1 MAEVVPFTKVGLN
14 GVRGVA
20 IVPITEDLLENMPD
34 PNLSLRKLLICVS
47 EDPAL
52 LHGARFVSHFF
63 QPADD
68 LLIDLA
74 LTPQSELN
82 GDDPNRLS
90 SPDAL
95 HWAVAMLEEKG
106 FFIARSLSDTA
117 TKPFLHIS
125 DIARVAEQHRY
136 DAVVLGCRGIR
147 RLEDHLNTA
156 FKETVFDQHLDFPF
170 WVCREPDLS
179 RSGILLCVDG
189 SKPGLCAADHVGM
202 MCASEQR
209 HAIRVAYLADP
220 ARRDHRDETLILEN
234 AVRMLRVNAVA
245 ESRISSKVLV
255 ETDHVQGILREAELG
270 RFAAVAVGRAGT
282 GRGMMADQQF
292 GSVSLRLSRELC
304 GASLW
309 VCGYPCKL

>member
-1 MAEVVPFTKVGLN
+1 MVPFTEAGLT
-14 GVRGVA
+14 GIYGVA
-20 IVPITEDLLENMPD
+20 IVPTTEVLLETMPD

-47 EDPAL
+47 ADPAL
-52 LHGARFVSHFF
+52 LHGARFVSYFF
-63 QPADD
+63 QPAED

-74 LTPQSELN
+74 LTPQTDLV
-82 GDDPNRLS
+82 GDDPDRLS

-106 FFIARSLSDTA
+106 FSIARTRPDA
-117 TKPFLHIS
+117 AGKPFLRIS
-125 DIARVAEQHRY
+125 DIARVADEHRY
-136 DAVVLGCRGIR
+136 DAVVLGCRGIH
-147 RLEDHLNTA
+147 RLEEHLNTA
-156 FKETVFDQHLDFPF
+156 FKETVFDQNLDFPF
-170 WVCREPDLS
+170 WVCREPDLN
-179 RSGILLCVDG
+179 RSGVLLCVDG

-209 HAIRVAYLADP
+209 HAIHVAYLADP
-220 ARRDHRDETLILEN
+220 NQRDQRDETLILEN

-245 ESRISSKVLV
+245 ESRISTKVLTA
-255 ETDHVQGILREAELG
+255 EDHAQGILEEAERG
-270 RFAAVAVGRAGT
+270 RYAAVAVGRAGT
-282 GRGMMADQQF
+282 GRGMMADWQF

>member
-1 MAEVVPFTKVGLN
+1 MVPFTEAGLT
-14 GVRGVA
+14 GIYGVA
-20 IVPITEDLLENMPD
+20 IVPTTEVLLETMPD

-47 EDPAL
+47 ADPAL
-52 LHGARFVSHFF
+52 LHGARFVSRFF
-63 QPADD
+63 QPAED

-74 LTPQSELN
+74 LTPQTDLA
-82 GDDPNRLS
+82 GDDPDRLS

-106 FFIARSLSDTA
+106 FSIARTRPDA
-117 TKPFLHIS
+117 AGKPFLRIS
-125 DIARVAEQHRY
+125 DIARVADEHRY
-136 DAVVLGCRGIR
+136 DAVVLGCRGIH
-147 RLEDHLNTA
+147 RLEEHLNTA
-156 FKETVFDQHLDFPF
+156 FKETVFDQNLDFPF
-170 WVCREPDLS
+170 WVCREPDLN
-179 RSGILLCVDG
+179 RSGVLLCVDG

-209 HAIRVAYLADP
+209 HAIHVAYLADP
-220 ARRDHRDETLILEN
+220 NQRDQRDETLILEN

-245 ESRISSKVLV
+245 ESRISTKVLTA
-255 ETDHVQGILREAELG
+255 EDHAQGILEEAERG
-270 RFAAVAVGRAGT
+270 RYAAVAVGRAGT
-282 GRGMMADQQF
+282 GRGMMADWQF

>member
-1 MAEVVPFTKVGLN
+1 MVSVTEAGLTGAYGGTVVPKHEN
-14 GVRGVA
+14 
-20 IVPITEDLLENMPD
+20 LLETMPD

-52 LHGARFVSHFF
+52 LHGARFVSSFF
-63 QPADD
+63 QPAED

-74 LTPQSELN
+74 LTPQTDLAGN
-82 GDDPNRLS
+82 DPDRLS

-106 FFIARSLSDTA
+106 FSIARSCPDAAGKS
-117 TKPFLHIS
+117 FLRIS
-125 DIARVAEQHRY
+125 DIARVADQHHY
-136 DAVVLGCRGIR
+136 DAVVLGCRGVR
-147 RLEDHLNTA
+147 RLEEHLNTA
-156 FKETVFDQHLDFPF
+156 FKETVFDQNLDFPF
-170 WVCREPDLS
+170 WICREPDLT
-179 RSGILLCVDG
+179 RSGVLLCVDG

-202 MCASEQR
+202 MCATEPR
-209 HAIRVAYLADP
+209 HAICVAYLADP
-220 ARRDHRDETLILEN
+220 NRRDHRDETLILDN

-245 ESRISSKVLV
+245 ESRISTKVLV
-255 ETDHVQGILREAELG
+255 ETDHAQGILREAERG
-270 RFAAVAVGRAGT
+270 RYAAVAVGRAGT
-282 GRGMMADQQF
+282 GRGMMADWQF